1 MTAALWGAMHVNTDS
16 DVAARLGLGESRPR
30 AARLRRGLLALLVTV
45 GLAGAVLLWL
55 GLDEPGAAQYRT
67 AAVQRGALTVT
78 VTATGSVQPTN
89 EVEISSEL
97 SGIVRTVDVDYNDRV
112 EVGQVLAELDT
123 DKLKAEVAHSRATLL
138 ARQANVQEAEAR
150 VTEKQSEFERIKRLQ
165 AKNFSSQAD
174 LDTARAAYQTAL
186 AALASARAEVDV
198 AQANLDVDETNLKKA
213 CICSPIDGIV
223 LSRDVEPGQ
232 TVASSLQAPVLF
244 RLAEDLAEM
253 TLEVDIDEADMG
265 KVREGQQAVFTVEAF
280 PERDM
285 PATITEL
292 RFAPETVEG
301 VVTYKAVLAID
312 NSELLLRPGMTAT
325 AEITVQQ
332 LRDALLVPNAALR
345 FVPPA
350 GEGEPESGSILRKLF
365 PHRPQRVR
373 SSSAG
378 SRGERQLWLLR
389 DGAPVAVAVSTGVSD
404 GSMTEIRAGDLS
416 AGDAVI
422 VDTIA
427 PRK

>member
-1 MTAALWGAMHVNTDS
+1 MQVNKDT
-16 DVAARLGLGESRPR
+16 DVAASLGLGESRPH
-30 AARLRRGLLALLVTV
+30 AATLRRWLLALMLIIGLV
-45 GLAGAVLLWL
+45 GAVLLWL
-55 GLDEPGAAQYRT
+55 GSDKPGAAQYKT
-67 AAVQRGALTVT
+67 AVVQRGDLTVT
-78 VTATGSVQPTN
+78 VTATGAVQPTN

-97 SGIVRTVDVDYNDRV
+97 SGIIRSVQVDYNERV
-112 EVGQVLAELDT
+112 KVGQVLAELDT
-123 DKLKAEVAHSRATLL
+123 DKLNAEVAHSRATLL

-150 VTEKQSEFERIKRLQ
+150 VAEKQSEYDRIKRLQ

-186 AALASARAEVDV
+186 AALASARAEVEV

-244 RLAEDLAEM
+244 RLAEDLAQM

-312 NSELLLRPGMTAT
+312 NSGLLLRPGMTAT

-332 LRDALLVPNAALR
+332 LRDVLLVPNAALR
-345 FVPPA
+345 FAPA
-350 GEGEPESGSILRKLF
+350 ADESAPEPGSILRKLF

-373 SSSAG
+373 APGIASG
-378 SRGERQLWLLR
+378 RRGERQLWLLR
-389 DGAPVAVAVSTGVSD
+389 DGAPVGVAVSTGASD
-404 GSMTEIRAGDLS
+404 GSMTEILGGDLS
-416 AGDAVI
+416 AGEVVI
-422 VDTIA
+422 IDTIA

>member
-1 MTAALWGAMHVNTDS
+1 MQVNKDT
-16 DVAARLGLGESRPR
+16 DVAASLGLGESRPH
-30 AARLRRGLLALLVTV
+30 AATLRRWLLALMLIIGLV
-45 GLAGAVLLWL
+45 GAVLLWL
-55 GLDEPGAAQYRT
+55 GSDKPGAAQYKT
-67 AAVQRGALTVT
+67 AVVQRGDLTVT
-78 VTATGSVQPTN
+78 VTATGAVQPTN

-97 SGIVRTVDVDYNDRV
+97 SGIIRSVQVDYNERV
-112 EVGQVLAELDT
+112 KVGQVLAELDT
-123 DKLKAEVAHSRATLL
+123 DKLNAEVAHSRATLL

-150 VTEKQSEFERIKRLQ
+150 VAEKQSEYDRIKRLQ

-186 AALASARAEVDV
+186 AALASARAEVEV

-244 RLAEDLAEM
+244 RLAEDLAQM

-301 VVTYKAVLAID
+301 VVTYKAVLTID
-312 NSELLLRPGMTAT
+312 NSGLLLRPGMTAT

-332 LRDALLVPNAALR
+332 LRDVLLVPNAALR
-345 FVPPA
+345 FAPA
-350 GEGEPESGSILRKLF
+350 ADESAPEPGSILRKLF

-373 SSSAG
+373 APGIASG
-378 SRGERQLWLLR
+378 RRGERQLWLLR
-389 DGAPVAVAVSTGVSD
+389 DGAPVGVAVSTGASD
-404 GSMTEIRAGDLS
+404 GSMTEILGGDLS
-416 AGDAVI
+416 AGDVVI
-422 VDTIA
+422 IDTIA

>member
-1 MTAALWGAMHVNTDS
+1 
-16 DVAARLGLGESRPR
+16 
-30 AARLRRGLLALLVTV
+30 
-45 GLAGAVLLWL
+45 
-55 GLDEPGAAQYRT
+55 
-67 AAVQRGALTVT
+67 
-78 VTATGSVQPTN
+78 VQPTN

-97 SGIVRTVDVDYNDRV
+97 SGIIRTVAVDYNDRV
-112 EVGQVLAELDT
+112 KVGQVLAELDT

-150 VTEKQSEFERIKRLQ
+150 VAEKQSDYERIKRLQ

-198 AQANLDVDETNLKKA
+198 ARANLDVDETNLKKA

-265 KVREGQQAVFTVEAF
+265 KVGEGQQAVFTVEAF
-280 PERDM
+280 PERGM

-292 RFAPETVEG
+292 RYAPETVEG

-332 LRDALLVPNAALR
+332 LQDVLLAPNAALR
-345 FVPPA
+345 FVPPPGDREA
-350 GEGEPESGSILRKLF
+350 ESGSILRKLF
-365 PHRPQRVR
+365 PHRPQRVSR
-373 SSSAG
+373 PDAG
-378 SRGERQLWLLR
+378 SRGERQLWRLR
-389 DGAPVAVAVSTGVSD
+389 DGAPAAVAVTTGASD
-404 GSMTEIRAGDLS
+404 GAMTEILAGDLA

-422 VDTIA
+422 VDVIA

>member
-1 MTAALWGAMHVNTDS
+1 MQLDRDT
-16 DVAARLGLGESRPR
+16 DVAASLGLEQTRPR
-30 AARLRRGLLALLVTV
+30 AARLGRWLVALVVMLV
-45 GLAGAVLLWL
+45 LAGAMLLWL
-55 GLDEPGAAQYRT
+55 GPDKTGAAQYKT
-67 AAVQRGALTVT
+67 AVAQRSDLTVT

-97 SGIVRTVDVDYNDRV
+97 SGIIRTVQVDYNQRV
-112 EVGQVLAELDT
+112 KVGQVLAELDT

-150 VTEKQSEFERIKRLQ
+150 VAEKQSEYDRIKRLQ
-165 AKNFSSQAD
+165 AKNFSSQSD

-186 AALASARAEVDV
+186 AGLASARAEVEV

-244 RLAEDLAEM
+244 TLAEDLAQM

-265 KVREGQQAVFTVEAF
+265 KVREGQQASFTVEAF

-292 RFAPETVEG
+292 RYAPETVEG

-332 LRDALLVPNAALR
+332 LQDVLLVPNAALR

-350 GEGEPESGSILRKLF
+350 DDSEAEQGSILRKLF
-365 PHRPQRVR
+365 PHRPQRA
-373 SSSAG
+373 SAPTIATG
-378 SRGERQLWLLR
+378 KRGARQLWLLR
-389 DGAPVAVAVSTGVSD
+389 AGAPLAVTVSTGASD
-404 GSMTEIRAGDLS
+404 GSMTEIRSGELS
-416 AGDAVI
+416 AGDVVI
-422 VDTIA
+422 VDSIA

>member
-1 MTAALWGAMHVNTDS
+1 MQVNKDT
-16 DVAARLGLGESRPR
+16 DVAASLGLGESRPH
-30 AARLRRGLLALLVTV
+30 AATLRRWLLALMLIIGLV
-45 GLAGAVLLWL
+45 GAVLLWL
-55 GLDEPGAAQYRT
+55 GSDKPGAAQYKT
-67 AAVQRGALTVT
+67 AVVQRGDLTVT
-78 VTATGSVQPTN
+78 VTATGAVQPTN

-97 SGIVRTVDVDYNDRV
+97 SGIIRSVQVDYNERV
-112 EVGQVLAELDT
+112 KVGQVLAELDT
-123 DKLKAEVAHSRATLL
+123 DKLNAEVAHSRATLL

-150 VTEKQSEFERIKRLQ
+150 VAEKQSEYDRIKRLQ

-186 AALASARAEVDV
+186 AALASARAEVEV

-244 RLAEDLAEM
+244 RLAEDLAQM

-312 NSELLLRPGMTAT
+312 NSGLLLRPGMTAT

-332 LRDALLVPNAALR
+332 LQDVLLVPNAALR
-345 FVPPA
+345 FAPA
-350 GEGEPESGSILRKLF
+350 ADESAPEPGSILRKLF

-373 SSSAG
+373 APGIASG
-378 SRGERQLWLLR
+378 RRGERQLWLLR
-389 DGAPVAVAVSTGVSD
+389 DGAPVGVAVSTGASD
-404 GSMTEIRAGDLS
+404 GSMTEILGGDLS
-416 AGDAVI
+416 AGEVVI
-422 VDTIA
+422 IDTIA

>member
-1 MTAALWGAMHVNTDS
+1 MQVNKDT
-16 DVAARLGLGESRPR
+16 DVAASLGLGESRPH
-30 AARLRRGLLALLVTV
+30 AATLRRWLLALMLIIGLV
-45 GLAGAVLLWL
+45 GAVLLWL
-55 GLDEPGAAQYRT
+55 GSDKPGAAQYKT
-67 AAVQRGALTVT
+67 AVVQRGDLTVT
-78 VTATGSVQPTN
+78 VTATGAVQPTN

-97 SGIVRTVDVDYNDRV
+97 SGIIRSVQVDYNERV
-112 EVGQVLAELDT
+112 KVGQVLAELDT
-123 DKLKAEVAHSRATLL
+123 DKLNAEVAHSRATLL

-150 VTEKQSEFERIKRLQ
+150 VAEKQSEYDRIKRLQ

-186 AALASARAEVDV
+186 AALASARAEVEV

-244 RLAEDLAEM
+244 RLAEDLAQM

-312 NSELLLRPGMTAT
+312 NSGLLLRPGMTAT

-332 LRDALLVPNAALR
+332 LQDVLLVPNAALR
-345 FVPPA
+345 FAPA
-350 GEGEPESGSILRKLF
+350 ADESAPEPGSILRKLF

-373 SSSAG
+373 APGIASG
-378 SRGERQLWLLR
+378 RRGERQLWLLR
-389 DGAPVAVAVSTGVSD
+389 DGAPVGVAVSTGASD
-404 GSMTEIRAGDLS
+404 GSMTEILGGDLS
-416 AGDAVI
+416 AGDVVI
-422 VDTIA
+422 IDTIA

>member
-1 MTAALWGAMHVNTDS
+1 MSGSKDA
-16 DVAARLGLGESRPR
+16 DVAASLGLGESRSR
-30 AARLRRGLLALLVTV
+30 AGSLRRWVIGSILVI
-45 GLAGAVLLWL
+45 GSAGALLLWL
-55 GLDEPGAAQYRT
+55 GLDKPGAAQYRT
-67 AAVQRGALTVT
+67 AVLQRGDLTVT

-97 SGIVRTVDVDYNDRV
+97 SGIIRTVAVDYNDRV
-112 EVGQVLAELDT
+112 KVGQVLAELDT

-150 VTEKQSEFERIKRLQ
+150 VTEKQSEYERIKRLQ

-174 LDTARAAYQTAL
+174 LDTAKAAYQTAL

-312 NSELLLRPGMTAT
+312 NSQLLLRPGMTAT

-332 LRDALLVPNAALR
+332 LQDVLLVPNAALR

-350 GEGEPESGSILRKLF
+350 DESEAQQGSVLRKLF

-373 SSSAG
+373 NSNAS
-378 SRGERQLWLLR
+378 SRGERQLWLSR
-389 DGAPVAVAVSTGVSD
+389 DGVPLAVAVSTGASD
-404 GSMTEIRAGDLS
+404 GAMSEILAGELS

-422 VDTIA
+422 LDTIA

>member
-1 MTAALWGAMHVNTDS
+1 MAGMQVNKDT
-16 DVAARLGLGESRPR
+16 DVAASLRLGESRSR
-30 AARLRRGLLALLVTV
+30 TGRLGRWLILSILVI

-55 GLDEPGAAQYRT
+55 GLGKPGAAQYRT
-67 AAVQRGALTVT
+67 AVLQRGDLTVT

-89 EVEISSEL
+89 QVEISSEL
-97 SGIVRTVDVDYNDRV
+97 SGIIRTVAVDYNDRV

-138 ARQANVQEAEAR
+138 ARRASVQEAEAR
-150 VTEKQSEFERIKRLQ
+150 VTEKQSEYERIKRLQ

-174 LDTARAAYQTAL
+174 LDTARAAYETAL
-186 AALASARAEVDV
+186 AGLASARAEVDV
-198 AQANLDVDETNLKKA
+198 ARANLDVNETNLKKA

-332 LRDALLVPNAALR
+332 LRDVLLVPNAALR

-350 GEGEPESGSILRKLF
+350 GENEPESGSMLRKLF
-365 PHRPQRVR
+365 PHRPQRVSR
-373 SSSAG
+373 PSAG

-389 DGAPVAVAVSTGVSD
+389 DGAPVDVAVSTGASD
-404 GSMTEIRAGDLS
+404 GAMTELLAGDLS